1 VGRRWL
7 VGGWGGSR
15 ARVLCA
21 MGVLVERHVVV

>member
-1 VGRRWL
+1 L
-7 VGGWGGSR
+7 LGGGGGGSR